1 MPKAPREPNY
11 WWWSHLNWHH
21 HKYVTPPVPYPENF
35 WSRYAGLGAPKINP
49 KTRAVL
55 HPKVS
60 FYQTHFFCVEFIQR
74 WTSWTLS
81 FESTKVCPK
90 KNKLQTQQ
98 PQMQQLQTPTRLPF
112 KQRQLAIQN
121 NLDPIYTW
129 LFEIVIGE
137 GELLLKFYLS
147 FPSRKNK
154 PTKSK

>member
-35 WSRYAGLGAPKINP
+35 WSRYAGLGDPKINP

-98 PQMQQLQTPTRLPF
+98 PQMQQLQTPTRLPAVGHS
-112 KQRQLAIQN
+112 KQLRPYLYVVIRN
-121 NLDPIYTW
+121 SDWGRWTVIEI
-129 LFEIVIGE
+129 LFVFSV
-137 GELLLKFYLS
+137 K
-147 FPSRKNK
+147 KK
-154 PTKSK
+154 